1 MTFFDK
7 IKWTLG
13 ILMVIALIVITNLI
27 DKNNFTRVKDSVV
40 SIYEDRLVVNDLI
53 FEMSK
58 LVQEKEMAIVLSDEN
73 FYTKKNDGVN
83 KKMNDFIEKYE
94 ATKLTVEERRVFDN
108 FKDNINELSKFEKT
122 IIKNQFKDKE
132 NPINLIFDIKEN
144 LYDLTKIQLTEGRRQ
159 MSISQKAID
168 KVELFTQIEIYLLVF
183 LAIVIQVIVMYNPN
197 KEKAKKQNKST

>member
-13 ILMVIALIVITNLI
+13 ILMVFALIVITNLI

>member
-13 ILMVIALIVITNLI
+13 ILMVFALIVITNLI

-58 LVQEKEMAIVLSDEN
+58 LIQEKEMAIVLSDMN
-73 FYTKKNDGVN
+73 FYSNKNNSVDKKIKG
-83 KKMNDFIEKYE
+83 FIENYQS
-94 ATKLTVEERRVFDN
+94 TKLTVEERRVFEDFKENMNQLSLIEKSIIENN
-108 FKDNINELSKFEKT
+108 FKDK
-122 IIKNQFKDKE
+122 KNSL
-132 NPINLIFDIKEN
+132 NLIFDIKEN
-144 LYDLTKIQLTEGRRQ
+144 LYDLNKIQLNEGKKQ

-168 KVELFTQIEIYLLVF
+168 KIELFTQIEIYILIF
-183 LAIVIQVIVMYNPN
+183 LAIVIQIIVMYNPKN
-197 KEKAKKQNKST
+197 EKIKK

>member
-13 ILMVIALIVITNLI
+13 ILMVFALILITNLI

-58 LVQEKEMAIVLSDEN
+58 LVQEKEMGIVLSN
-73 FYTKKNDGVN
+73 THSKTKKNSFIDE
-83 KKMNDFIEKYE
+83 KMKDFIEKYE
-94 ATKLTVEERRVFDN
+94 ATKLTVEERTVFNN
-108 FKDNINELSKFEKT
+108 FKDNIQSLSKMESSVFDNDFKEKETKLTLVFE
-122 IIKNQFKDKE
+122 
-132 NPINLIFDIKEN
+132 IKEN
-144 LYDLTKIQLTEGRRQ
+144 LYDLTKIQLNEGKKQ

-168 KVELFTQIEIYLLVF
+168 TVELFSQIEIYFLVF
-183 LAIVIQVIVMYNPN
+183 LAIVVQIIVMYDPK
-197 KEKAKKQNKST
+197 KEKLK

>member
-13 ILMVIALIVITNLI
+13 ILMVFALIVITNLI
-27 DKNNFTRVKDSVV
+27 DKNNFTIVKDSVV

>member
-13 ILMVIALIVITNLI
+13 ILMVFALILITNLI

-58 LVQEKEMAIVLSDEN
+58 LVQEKEMGIVLSN
-73 FYTKKNDGVN
+73 THSNTKKNSFIDE
-83 KKMNDFIEKYE
+83 KMKDFIEKYE
-94 ATKLTVEERRVFDN
+94 ATKLTVEERTVFNN
-108 FKDNINELSKFEKT
+108 FKDNIQSLSKMESSVFDNDFKEKETKLTLVFE
-122 IIKNQFKDKE
+122 
-132 NPINLIFDIKEN
+132 IKEN
-144 LYDLTKIQLTEGRRQ
+144 LYDLTKIQLNEGKKQ

-168 KVELFTQIEIYLLVF
+168 TVELFSQIEIYFLVF
-183 LAIVIQVIVMYNPN
+183 LAIVVQIIVMYDPK
-197 KEKAKKQNKST
+197 KEKLK